1 MAKGGSLI
9 FALIAKMGMIS
20 NLNALQKAVESGK
33 LSVAQK
39 QQAAATIRAL
49 PEAVNAVGGRIEVLL
64 DGGIR
69 SGQDVLKALALGA
82 RGTLIGRAFLYG
94 LGAMGEKG
102 VTRVLEI
109 IRSELDVTMALC
121 GLRDVKD
128 ASPAILRR

>member
-1 MAKGGSLI
+1 M
-9 FALIAKMGMIS
+9 
-20 NLNALQKAVESGK
+20 
-33 LSVAQK
+33 
-39 QQAAATIRAL
+39 
-49 PEAVNAVGGRIEVLL
+49 EVLF
-64 DGGIR
+64 DGGVR

-82 RGTLIGRAFLYG
+82 RGALIGRAFLYG